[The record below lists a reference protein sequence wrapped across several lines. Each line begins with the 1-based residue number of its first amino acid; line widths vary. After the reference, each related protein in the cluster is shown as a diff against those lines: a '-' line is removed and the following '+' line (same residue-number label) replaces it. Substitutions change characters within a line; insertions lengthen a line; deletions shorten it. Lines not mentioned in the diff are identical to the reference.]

1 MKYEAIYADGTRE
14 VLLSVPHYDFHWQ
27 TLYRLET
34 PKRLPAGTRLV
45 VSGAFDN
52 SLQNPHNPDP
62 SRTVSW
68 GDQSNDEMFADFLRY
83 TEMLTLLTQPRG
95 AVAARGSRVTFS
107 VTASSPTPP
116 VAYQWRLNGTDI
128 SGATA
133 SSITIT
139 NAQSVHEGDY
149 TVTVRD
155 SAEMILSQPA
165 SLVVGDPPA
174 ITQPPEAQTVA
185 VGGNATFRVSV
196 TGTPPFGFSWRKGS
210 AVLTNI
216 VQNEATSIFTI
227 FNVRT
232 NDAGNYRV
240 AVTNAFKPT
249 GVASPFTSLTV
260 TGP

>member
-1 MKYEAIYADGTRE
+1 
-14 VLLSVPHYDFHWQ
+14 
-27 TLYRLET
+27 
-34 PKRLPAGTRLV
+34 
-45 VSGAFDN
+45 
-52 SLQNPHNPDP
+52 
-62 SRTVSW
+62 
-68 GDQSNDEMFADFLRY
+68 
-83 TEMLTLLTQPRG
+83 MLTLLTQPRG
-95 AVAARGSRVTFS
+95 AFAARGSRVTLS
-107 VTASSPTPP
+107 VMASSPTPP

-139 NAQSVHEGDY
+139 NAQSVHEGEY

-165 SLVVGDPPA
+165 SLVLGD
-174 ITQPPEAQTVA
+174 QPVIVQPNEAQTVP

-210 AVLTNI
+210 TVLTNI
-216 VQNEATSIFTI
+216 VQSEATSIFTI

-232 NDAGNYRV
+232 NDAGNYHV
-240 AVTNAFKPT
+240 VVTNAFKPLGET
-249 GVASPFTSLTV
+249 SPSTALTV